1 MLLAGAVGDDRVGT
15 GVTDGRLVGLQDIMP
30 TLLDLC
36 DLPIPA
42 SCTGLS
48 MVGERRRDILYCE
61 ALEGAKATRM
71 VHDGRYKLIWY
82 PAGNHFQLF
91 DLEEDPQEMADL
103 AGDPGHADIRARLGK
118 ALAASLYGEDE
129 AWLRDGELVGMAEP
143 ELVMAPNRGLSG
155 QRGLHYPP
163 IPPTDPAKAVGSG

>member
-1 MLLAGAVGDDRVGT
+1 
-15 GVTDGRLVGLQDIMP
+15 
-30 TLLDLC
+30 
-36 DLPIPA
+36 
-42 SCTGLS
+42 
-48 MVGERRRDILYCE
+48 
-61 ALEGAKATRM
+61 
-71 VHDGRYKLIWY
+71 
-82 PAGNHFQLF
+82 
-91 DLEEDPQEMADL
+91 MADL